1 MHTIL
6 YPASSATQ
14 EPSKETQGYSPVQW
28 NRHSAQPS
36 SQHRANQP
44 PINLIDRQQQGHNLP
59 PRLTINTMYIYQ
71 GERAKQRNVSTA
83 EKRLR
88 MVRGN
93 GRAEEDEGSREER
106 SRGEGSEEEG

>member
-1 MHTIL
+1 
-6 YPASSATQ
+6 
-14 EPSKETQGYSPVQW
+14 
-28 NRHSAQPS
+28 
-36 SQHRANQP
+36 
-44 PINLIDRQQQGHNLP
+44 
-59 PRLTINTMYIYQ
+59 MYIYQ